1 VSSTLARRTVRVY
14 MPFMSMLVV
23 STAVSLIVHIIRRIR

>member
-1 VSSTLARRTVRVY
+1 

>member
-1 VSSTLARRTVRVY
+1 VSSTLARGTVRVY